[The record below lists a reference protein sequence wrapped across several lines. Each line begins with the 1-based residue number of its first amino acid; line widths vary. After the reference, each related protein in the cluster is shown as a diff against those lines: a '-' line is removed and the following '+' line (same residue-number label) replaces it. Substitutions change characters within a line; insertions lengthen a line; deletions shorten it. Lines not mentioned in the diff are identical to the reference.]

1 MDPRIVREPIP
12 IGEVV
17 TVAGD
22 GPGGMVKIV
31 VDVGRGVLAL
41 GGELH
46 ADGEQVL
53 LDDGSR
59 QEDLWGANVYP
70 GNTGA
75 DQLEYMSL
83 INIRPRQGNRG
94 AMIADTGVRDRVRDM
109 VRRLCSLSDGT

>member
-1 MDPRIVREPIP
+1 MDLRIVREPIP

-17 TVAGD
+17 TAAGD
-22 GPGGMVKIV
+22 GPGGMAKIV

-70 GNTGA
+70 GKTGV
-75 DQLEYMSL
+75 DQLEYTSL
-83 INIRPRQGNRG
+83 INIRPRQGNRSTV
-94 AMIADTGVRDRVRDM
+94 IADAGVRDRVRD
-109 VRRLCSLSDGT
+109 VVQRLCSLSDGT